1 MGAMQKAGLDTK
13 DIQAKIEA
21 MEIKSAKTP
30 QNANSE
36 TIKRKLRNAENRA
49 NQLAQNVQKTNQL
62 LESQKNSL
70 VDAEEE
76 VLRLTEEH
84 KHALKMEGFE
94 QAAVPAVLLTI
105 PVHLEGQSRDQYKAK
120 LDELQAVQTRFQQEA
135 AAITGN
141 LQAFANIPKTEDKD
155 EKMQEDSP
163 GMDKQPGE
171 KGDKKEKTEP
181 PPIKGTNRKC
191 QKSQGSQKG
200 RSFASC
206 NKPSGNIQ

>member
-1 MGAMQKAGLDTK
+1 M
-13 DIQAKIEA
+13 
-21 MEIKSAKTP
+21 
-30 QNANSE
+30 
-36 TIKRKLRNAENRA
+36 
-49 NQLAQNVQKTNQL
+49 
-62 LESQKNSL
+62 ESQKNSL

-105 PVHLEGQSRDQYKAK
+105 PDHLEGQSRDQYKAK

-181 PPIKGTNRKC
+181 PPSKEQIENAKKVREAKRAEALQAATNRVETLNEAAKKQRC
-191 QKSQGSQKG
+191 GENVSIDVDKEDD
-200 RSFASC
+200 F
-206 NKPSGNIQ
+206 